1 MKVINKLSAVAMA
14 VIVANSTSVL
24 ATENNEEVERIE
36 VTGSH
41 IKRTDMEGP
50 SPVQSLSAAD
60 LAATGSTDLI
70 GALQKLPVSGAG
82 TFSTQGNSHGTL

>member
-14 VIVANSTSVL
+14 VIVANSHSAL
-24 ATENNEEVERIE
+24 ANTDENKVERIE

-50 SPVQSLSAAD
+50 SPIQSLSTAD
-60 LAATGSTDLI
+60 LAATGSTDLN
-70 GALQKLPVSGAG
+70 GA
-82 TFSTQGNSHGTL
+82 